1 MPIAPA
7 YYLNR
12 ARELDALADKAAERS
27 LRASY
32 VELAQSFR
40 EMAELA
46 RACLPAEDE
55 SGRDAPPLAAKSN
68 DRL

>member
-12 ARELDALADKAAERS
+12 AQELDALAEKASES
-27 LRASY
+27 GQRASY

-46 RACLPAEDE
+46 RASLPQSTDRASE
-55 SGRDAPPLAAKSN
+55 PLAANSN
-68 DRL
+68 DPL